1 MTDEQ
6 APSIAKAPS
15 PLRFL
20 LPSTVGIALFL
31 TPIAWEDSQQIVVGI
46 LAGALQEG
54 IGRAMPSLISILFMA
69 SALGSLLGSLAKP
82 AWILGNETLRGVFVT
97 SAPGSPC
104 ASSGA
109 CSVPASLSSGGP
121 SGLSART
128 RGRSLHRARR
138 HHFASCWWQAFS
150 ALLTDFGFLTSSVRC
165 WNACF
170 ISFPP
175 AGAGGARRR
184 NLLGG
189 GFLRGSPS
197 DHPSVRGGTLHGREA
212 AAVVTNFSAVLC
224 PSA

>member
-54 IGRAMPSLISILFMA
+54 IGKAMPSLISILFMA

-97 SAPGSPC
+97 SAPWLALRVLG
-104 ASSGA
+104 G
-109 CSVPASLSSGGP
+109 VLSTCVALRGGRVDYRQ
-121 SGLSART
+121 GQ
-128 RGRSLHRARR
+128 GRSPSSSSQASF
-138 HHFASCWWQAFS
+138 FASCWWQTFS
-150 ALLTDFGFLTSSVRC
+150 CPCSRTSAS
-165 WNACF
+165 
-170 ISFPP
+170 
-175 AGAGGARRR
+175 
-184 NLLGG
+184 
-189 GFLRGSPS
+189 
-197 DHPSVRGGTLHGREA
+197 
-212 AAVVTNFSAVLC
+212 
-224 PSA
+224 